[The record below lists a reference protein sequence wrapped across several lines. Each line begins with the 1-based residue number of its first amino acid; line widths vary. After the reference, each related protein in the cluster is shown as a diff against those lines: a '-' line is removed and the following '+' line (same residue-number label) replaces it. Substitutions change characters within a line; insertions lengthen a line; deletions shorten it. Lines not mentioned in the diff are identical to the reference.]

1 MASNST
7 EHVEEYQ
14 LDTDILYRFNYVT
27 KFIGFDNE
35 DVKAIL
41 ESKDLVAPAVPI
53 IVDAVYEKLFKFDIT
68 KRFFVK
74 RNAGFEGK
82 LDEFEELSDKNSEQ
96 IKFRKDMLSR
106 YLVKLVTA
114 DYSDPNFVKYLD
126 WVGKIHT
133 DKAGSKSIN
142 VDYIHVNALMG
153 YVSDV
158 VINYIETQLKDDH
171 ENRTR
176 TVRAFNKLFW
186 IQNDLFTRHYVNDFA
201 NLPHKKQQQG
211 FCHNWLAVAA
221 LGTLVGVAG
230 YLIGTR
236 K

>member
-1 MASNST
+1 MASNNI
-7 EHVEEYQ
+7 EHIDEHQ
-14 LDTDILYRFNYVT
+14 LESEILYRFNYVT
-27 KFIGFDNE
+27 KFMGFGDE

-53 IVDAVYEKLFKFDIT
+53 IVDAVYEKLFTFDIT
-68 KRFFVK
+68 KKFFMK

-82 LDEFEELSDKNSEQ
+82 LDNFDELNNKNSEQ

-133 DKAGSKSIN
+133 EKAGSKSIN

-158 VINYIETQLKDDH
+158 VINYIETQLKDDGDK
-171 ENRTR
+171 RIR

-186 IQNDLFTRHYVNDFA
+186 IQNDLFARHYVNDFKHLHTTTTVE
-201 NLPHKKQQQG
+201 NNQ
-211 FCHNWLAVAA
+211 
-221 LGTLVGVAG
+221 
-230 YLIGTR
+230 
-236 K
+236 